1 MFIFLFLFNEKI
13 SNRIELPSKNSI
25 YLDMKTNILQ
35 NTLFL
40 LLIGF
45 YLFAGYNHF
54 ASPTFY
60 LPVIPPY
67 LSQWAKEINILA
79 GVFEIALALLLIP
92 CRTRLFAAKCI
103 IIMLVAFIPSHIYFI
118 QKGEFI
124 IGSIEMT
131 PLTSWIRLLIGQPIL
146 ILWAWWASKSEIK
159 LFG

>member
-1 MFIFLFLFNEKI
+1 LT
-13 SNRIELPSKNSI
+13 SKNSI
-25 YLDMKTNILQ
+25 YLEMKTNNLQ
-35 NTLFL
+35 HTLFF

-67 LSQWAKEINILA
+67 LSFWAKEINIMA
-79 GVFEIALALLLIP
+79 GIVEISLALLLIP
-92 CRTRLFAAKCI
+92 NITRLFAAKCI

-131 PLTSWIRLLIGQPIL
+131 PLKSWIRLLIGQPIL
-146 ILWAWWASKSEIK
+146 ILWAWWTSKSEIK
-159 LFG
+159 LFGL